1 MVLSLPESQ
10 APHQGLGT
18 RRFPGTL
25 HCGGTSH
32 CWGCERA
39 WGAQCGA
46 WQGGCPRAKKPR
58 RPLCWRVPPAGAQRD
73 WEGRAAANPD
83 TPAVR
88 GRDLPA
94 SILRRDLRGPAGP
107 GVASSSVPVTVFLET
122 CGLLW
127 LSGHVCPHPG
137 GQQPRSR
144 ATGYS
149 AAGPVACMSPLHLTA
164 RPFP

>member
-25 HCGGTSH
+25 RCGGTSH
-32 CWGCERA
+32 RGGCERA
-39 WGAQCGA
+39 WGARCGA

-58 RPLCWRVPPAGAQRD
+58 RPLCWRCPRPAPRET
-73 WEGRAAANPD
+73 EGRAAANPD

-88 GRDLPA
+88 GRGLPA

-107 GVASSSVPVTVFLET
+107 GVASSSVPITVCLET
-122 CGLLW
+122 RGLLW
-127 LSGHVCPHPG
+127 RSGHVCPHPAG
-137 GQQPRSR
+137 SSR
-144 ATGYS
+144 APEPQATR
-149 AAGPVACMSPLHLTA
+149 PLALSLARHL
-164 RPFP
+164 RISR